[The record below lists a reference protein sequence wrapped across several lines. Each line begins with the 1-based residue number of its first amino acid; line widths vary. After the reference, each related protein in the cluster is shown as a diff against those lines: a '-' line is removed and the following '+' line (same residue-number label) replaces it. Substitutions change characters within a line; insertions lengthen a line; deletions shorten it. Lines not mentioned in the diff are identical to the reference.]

1 MGMLQNQ
8 NPPAFPVAP
17 DKYDQ
22 VYMNKLINSLRL
34 FLNQVNAQQIISLNG
49 IIFDYATLAKQSQ
62 YSTLR
67 TGQVYV
73 DTTEDNVL
81 KVNTGAGTFNQNSA
95 SVLTWLDMSGI

>member
-34 FLNQVNAQQIISLNG
+34 FLNQVNAQQTISLNG
-49 IIFDYATLAKQSQ
+49 VIFDFATLANQTQ
-62 YSTLR
+62 YSALR
-67 TGQVYV
+67 PGQVYV
-73 DTTEDNVL
+73 DKLADDVL
-81 KVNTGAGTFNQNSA
+81 KVKDSSNS
-95 SVLTWLDMSGI
+95 SNPSNLTSSKVLIWMAL